1 MAGGAVPVVF
11 RLRQDD
17 PGSPS
22 QTGLIGDRD
31 RRVALEQNAINCT
44 PAQPEGTAPFYPNDD
59 EASAINCTWSC
70 ASTSHLQLH
79 QAALAELLTHST
91 SEATKR
97 AYSADLGH
105 YLASGGTIPSG
116 AEVLALYIADI
127 SRTHRPATLAR
138 RLAAIGKAHRLK
150 GFADP
155 TKDEI
160 IKSLMR
166 GVRRVEGTAQAEA
179 KPLLREDLAEALE
192 AMGDRPKDVRDA
204 ALLLLGFAGAFRRS
218 ELVGLNIGDIEPVRQ
233 GLVVHIRRSKTDQE
247 GRGRKIGIPFARGRH
262 CPVKALERWLQL
274 VDPDQPHLFPLID
287 RHGRVHPKRLSG
299 EAVSLI
305 VKDRLAKSGRDPIGF
320 SGHSLRAGFA
330 TSAAIAGASTYKI
343 RQQTGH
349 ASDAMLNRYI
359 RDGDMFT
366 NNAAGAVL

>member
-1 MAGGAVPVVF
+1 MIEGAVPVLFHPDGRCIRSEV
-11 RLRQDD
+11 
-17 PGSPS
+17 S
-22 QTGLIGDRD
+22 
-31 RRVALEQNAINCT
+31 AINCT
-44 PAQPEGTAPFYPNDD
+44 PLSPERQLGIGA
-59 EASAINCTWSC
+59 ESSKVSAINCTTVF
-70 ASTSHLQLH
+70 AEGAPLQAP
-79 QAALAELLTHST
+79 QAALAELLTQST

-116 AEVLALYIADI
+116 VEVLALYIADI

-247 GRGRKIGIPFARGRH
+247 GRGRKIGIPFARGCH

-274 VDPDQPHLFPLID
+274 VDPGQPHLFPLID

-305 VKDRLAKSGRDPIGF
+305 VKDRLAKSGRDPVGF

-343 RQQTGH
+343 RQQTGQS
-349 ASDAMLNRYI
+349 SDAMLNRYI